1 MHVYVISLGFMWNV
15 VYPRAFPSYLSL
27 LLNPNIA
34 GERFFCQRFLF
45 FSSQNIVLC
54 DWESEV
60 EGKQREK
67 PFHLPAKCTGPL
79 GLLTAT
85 SKSAEEIFSLKDG
98 M

>member
-1 MHVYVISLGFMWNV
+1 MEGL
-15 VYPRAFPSYLSL
+15 
-27 LLNPNIA
+27 
-34 GERFFCQRFLF
+34 FCFVLFLHRT
-45 FSSQNIVLC
+45 NIVLC

-67 PFHLPAKCTGPL
+67 SFHLPAKCTGPL

-85 SKSAEEIFSLKDG
+85 SKSVEQIFLLKDG